1 MDVMISPYHDMPEK
15 TSKQFSCELAR
26 FDVPPLFNM
35 KLSMTGRTQ
44 SLEFQ
49 ETGAPPIAATT
60 FVIYIDT
67 RFVRTGRECEER
79 VLRPCNLTP

>member
-15 TSKQFSCELAR
+15 TSKQFSYEFAR

-35 KLSMTGRTQ
+35 KLSMTGRIQ

-49 ETGAPPIAATT
+49 QTGAPLIAATT
-60 FVIYIDT
+60 FVIYI
-67 RFVRTGRECEER
+67 EY
-79 VLRPCNLTP
+79 

>member
-35 KLSMTGRTQ
+35 KLSMIGRIR

-49 ETGAPPIAATT
+49 KPGAPLITA
-60 FVIYIDT
+60 
-67 RFVRTGRECEER
+67 
-79 VLRPCNLTP
+79 NLS

>member
-35 KLSMTGRTQ
+35 KISMTGRIQT
-44 SLEFQ
+44 LEFQ
-49 ETGAPPIAATT
+49 QTGTTLIAATT
-60 FVIYIDT
+60 FVI
-67 RFVRTGRECEER
+67 RTEY
-79 VLRPCNLTP
+79 